1 MELDKL
7 YITGGKTQNKLKEVR
22 EPRERAYLVA
32 VHSRSDS
39 KGWSTRNSLEELVLL
54 ASTAGVDVVGS
65 ITQNLPSPSHRYYIG
80 EGKLEYLSSLK
91 STTPYDVVIC
101 DTELSPI
108 QQKNLSESLRVKVID
123 RTTLILDIFAKR
135 AHTKEGQLQVEMAQ
149 LDYLLPRLAGQWKH
163 LERLGGGIGT
173 RGPGE
178 KQIESDRRIIKKKMN
193 NIKRELEGIGR
204 HRLLYRQHRKKAD
217 LPVVA
222 LVGYTNAGKSTLF
235 NALTHANVFV
245 QDKLFA
251 TLDPTT
257 RRVRLPENNF
267 VLLTDTVGF
276 IQNLPTTL
284 VAAFKATLEELEDA
298 SLILQLVDISNPHAA
313 EQNQTVERLLKDLKL
328 DDRPRILVLNKID
341 LYSREEEEI
350 KNLSQKLQSPNNGN
364 IRATVIISAIKNW
377 GLEKLMQEISR
388 TLLQREGAT
397 KQQKYIEK
405 VEPVEVM

>member
-1 MELDKL
+1 MH
-7 YITGGKTQNKLKEVR
+7 NRLKEVR
-22 EPRERAYLVA
+22 EPRERAYLVT

-39 KGWSTRNSLEELVLL
+39 EGWSTQDSLEELALL
-54 ASTAGVDVVGS
+54 ARTAGVDVVGS
-65 ITQNLPSPSHRYYIG
+65 IIQNLPRPSHKYYIG
-80 EGKLEYLSSLK
+80 EGKIQHLSSLK
-91 STTPYDVVIC
+91 SMTPYDVVIF
-101 DTELSPI
+101 DTELSPM
-108 QQKNLSESLRVKVID
+108 QQKNLSESLEVKIID

-135 AHTKEGQLQVEMAQ
+135 ARTKEGQLQVEMAQ
-149 LDYLLPRLAGQWKH
+149 LTYLLPRLAGQWKH

-178 KQIESDRRIIKKKMN
+178 TQLESDRRMIKKKITT
-193 NIKRELEGIGR
+193 IKRELEAIER
-204 HRLLYRQHRKKAD
+204 HRLLYRQRRKKAD

-257 RRVRLPENNF
+257 RRVRLPDNNF

-276 IQNLPTTL
+276 IQKLPHAL

-298 SLILQLVDISNPHAA
+298 SLILELVDISSAHAV
-313 EQNQTVERLLKDLKL
+313 EQNQTVERVLKELGL
-328 DDRPRILVLNKID
+328 DEKPRMLVLNKVD

-350 KNLSQKLQSPNNGN
+350 KNLAAKLHNPNKGN
-364 IRATVIISAIKNW
+364 VVATVIISAIKNW
-377 GLEKLMQEISR
+377 GLDKLTGEISSSLFR
-388 TLLQREGAT
+388 KEPTT
-397 KQQKYIEK
+397 KPKENMENPDLI
-405 VEPVEVM
+405 EVM